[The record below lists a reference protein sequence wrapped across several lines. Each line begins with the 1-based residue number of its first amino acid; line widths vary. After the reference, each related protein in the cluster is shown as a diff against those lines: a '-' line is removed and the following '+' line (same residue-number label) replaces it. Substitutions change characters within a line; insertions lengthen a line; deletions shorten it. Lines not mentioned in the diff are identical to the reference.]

1 MHKAIVYQT
10 SSQTNTPLEIPT
22 ALLKTSDFSGYT
34 NLGVTM
40 QTESQQKESL
50 LSFDIFVLSNRDS
63 IKVGTATFF
72 EPDSKT
78 ISGDLTEYPNVMK
91 RILKIRIMP
100 DKTEAPVKIAISDI
114 CLYNAIDYTGDLAT

>member
-1 MHKAIVYQT
+1 
-10 SSQTNTPLEIPT
+10 
-22 ALLKTSDFSGYT
+22 
-34 NLGVTM
+34 M

-63 IKVGTATFF
+63 IKVGDATFF

-100 DKTEAPVKIAISDI
+100 DKTETPVKIAISDI